1 MTDKERYEALLNIQV
16 ALGIARGYV
25 GADAAL
31 SRPLSPEQMADVLD
45 RASRDAGALVAEAV
59 TGADRPR
66 PQGTAITSDVLGG
79 EPLLALE
86 TGGTPP
92 GSDAPG

>member
-25 GADAAL
+25 GVDASL
-31 SRPLSPEQMADVLD
+31 SRPLSPEQMADVLR

-66 PQGTAITSDVLGG
+66 PEGTIITSDVTGG
-79 EPLLALE
+79 RPLLALE
-86 TGGTPP
+86 TRATPP
-92 GSDAPG
+92 DSDSRD